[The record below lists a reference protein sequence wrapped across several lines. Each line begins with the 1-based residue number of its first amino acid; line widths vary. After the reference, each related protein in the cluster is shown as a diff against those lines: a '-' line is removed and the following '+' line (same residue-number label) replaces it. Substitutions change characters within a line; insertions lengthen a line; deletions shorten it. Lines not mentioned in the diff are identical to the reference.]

1 VPSSTRSQPE
11 FEARFARRL
20 VRLANPYPNGI
31 PAPAG
36 TCPTC
41 AYSPCVCSR
50 TDEALDLILEAE
62 ALDLYDAG
70 IGAPE
75 Q

>member
-1 VPSSTRSQPE
+1 VTAPG
-11 FEARFARRL
+11 AFAD
-20 VRLANPYPNGI
+20 PYPNGI

-36 TCPTC
+36 ACPVCTYAPC
-41 AYSPCVCSR
+41 ACSR

-62 ALDLYDAG
+62 AYGLYDAG
-70 IGAPE
+70 IGEPE